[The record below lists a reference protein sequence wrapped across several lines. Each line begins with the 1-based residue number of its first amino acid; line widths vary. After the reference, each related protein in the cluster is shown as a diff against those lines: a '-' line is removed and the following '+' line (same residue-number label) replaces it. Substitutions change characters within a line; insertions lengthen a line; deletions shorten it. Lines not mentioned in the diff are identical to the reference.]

1 EQLRLFAEDPA
12 DPLVRQSGPAQ
23 RGDTETMDKHLAL
36 LEQDPEGQALYRTLS
51 RLIAQQKSKP
61 GHD

>member
-1 EQLRLFAEDPA
+1 
-12 DPLVRQSGPAQ
+12 
-23 RGDTETMDKHLAL
+23 MDKHLAL

-51 RLIAQQKSKP
+51 RLIAQQKSKK